1 MSSVIYTNLIRT
13 RLPETSVSG
22 GALFFLN
29 KMREDRHLLFW
40 AVPSCRRIDGRPAGC
55 RSAGVECPS
64 VGGAGGGGAAGRLAA
79 AG

>member
-13 RLPETSVSG
+13 QLPETSCPEG
-22 GALFFLN
+22 LFFLKSN
-29 KMREDRHLLFW
+29 EKIVRHLLFW

-55 RSAGVECPS
+55 RSAGAECPS
-64 VGGAGGGGAAGRLAA
+64 VGGAGGAAGQLAA